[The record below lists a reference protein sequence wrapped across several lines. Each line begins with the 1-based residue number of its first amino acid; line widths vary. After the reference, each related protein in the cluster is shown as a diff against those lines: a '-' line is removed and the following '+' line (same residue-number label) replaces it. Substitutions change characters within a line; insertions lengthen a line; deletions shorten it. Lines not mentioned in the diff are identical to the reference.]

1 MESSIQCM
9 MFGKVYE
16 AAAADLAVD
25 TVVQMRGTPEVR
37 DETVSMRATEMQVPS
52 LEAEDERPVIVA
64 LPLHA
69 LQRDRLEQL
78 GSILSN
84 HPGYCEVKLAVFD
97 DNGNAR
103 VMTMGD
109 RFRVTRDTSLFAD
122 IKVVFGPNAL
132 LGA

>member
-1 MESSIQCM
+1 
-9 MFGKVYE
+9 
-16 AAAADLAVD
+16 
-25 TVVQMRGTPEVR
+25 
-37 DETVSMRATEMQVPS
+37 MRAAPRCS
-52 LEAEDERPVIVA
+52 AASRRAEDERRVIVA

-103 VMTMGD
+103 VLTMGD
-109 RFRVTRDTSLFAD
+109 RFRVTRDTRPVRGHRV
-122 IKVVFGPNAL
+122 VVFGPNAL

>member
-1 MESSIQCM
+1 MVEPLGVLAQRLGTIALHVVEDRLHQ
-9 MFGKVYE
+9 FGGFVG
-16 AAAADLAVD
+16 AHLGARH
-25 TVVQMRGTPEVR
+25 RGEHFGTG
-37 DETVSMRATEMQVPS
+37 QG
-52 LEAEDERPVIVA
+52 EAEDERPVIVA

-103 VMTMGD
+103 VG
-109 RFRVTRDTSLFAD
+109 RRGR
-122 IKVVFGPNAL
+122 
-132 LGA
+132 